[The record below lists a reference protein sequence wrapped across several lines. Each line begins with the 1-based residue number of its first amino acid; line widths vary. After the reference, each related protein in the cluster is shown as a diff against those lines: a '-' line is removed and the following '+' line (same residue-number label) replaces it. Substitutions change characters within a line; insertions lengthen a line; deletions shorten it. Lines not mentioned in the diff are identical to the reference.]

1 MNCKLRQW
9 WQFDFHLQWIFDEYN
24 MSLLQAK
31 TVRIDWLYLSSMHQC
46 LSKNEVSDQVVVSRI
61 AFWSPVQSSR
71 HRSTSWPWAVR
82 LLRFQSSIATSDGSA
97 QKVGND
103 RWHMRQSEMIT
114 TKVCSQNSY
123 TKINAR
129 KPWKDVHWWDELWIS
144 IWWFLSILAPK
155 FTIQGVVD
163 QLSTSY
169 TQRPDKRSVI
179 TFMISMLS
187 GWALGITQSMS
198 NLQCK

>member
-1 MNCKLRQW
+1 
-9 WQFDFHLQWIFDEYN
+9 
-24 MSLLQAK
+24 MSLLQTK
-31 TVRIDWLYLSSMHQC
+31 TIRIDRLNLSSMHQS
-46 LSKNEVSDQVVVSRI
+46 LNQNEVSEQVVVSRI
-61 AFWSPVQSSR
+61 ASWSPVQSSR
-71 HRSTSWPWAVR
+71 PRSTSRPWTVC

-97 QKVGND
+97 KKLGND
-103 RWHMRQSEMIT
+103 PWHMRQSEMIT